1 MPLQQAPTPGAHA
14 GADTWRQCFFFCL
27 YLAIS
32 PDSGY
37 RQILTKLGLTG
48 KAVAAVRSA
57 NHTGYGGQRQTPPVA
72 SSSRGLTWAI
82 ANF

>member
-1 MPLQQAPTPGAHA
+1 L
-14 GADTWRQCFFFCL
+14 FCL

-37 RQILTKLGLTG
+37 RQILAKLGLTG
-48 KAVAAVRSA
+48 KIVAVMRSAIA
-57 NHTGYGGQRQTPPVA
+57 NHTGYGGRRQPPPVA
-72 SSSRGLTWAI
+72 SSSPGLTWAI